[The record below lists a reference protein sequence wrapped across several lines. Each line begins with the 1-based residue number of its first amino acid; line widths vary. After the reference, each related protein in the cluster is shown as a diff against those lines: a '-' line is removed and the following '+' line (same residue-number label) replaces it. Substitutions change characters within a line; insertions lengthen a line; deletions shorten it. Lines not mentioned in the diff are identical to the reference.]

1 MFTGENKILDES
13 DWSDVTKCFHYPK
26 SKVLAEKAA
35 WEIYE

>member
-1 MFTGENKILDES
+1 MIGNDGKVLDES
-13 DWSDVTKCFHYPK
+13 YWSDITKCFHYSK